1 MAVSGPRERLDAI
14 ASGFMEAKVLLAA
27 ARLGL
32 FDAVRAPGATAS
44 ETAQAVGGSQR
55 GVTIL
60 LDALVAMEIVAKEG
74 ERYRVRS
81 EYESHLVA
89 DAADRYPAMLRHRDR
104 LYRGWARLEER
115 ITGNEGHTSEERS
128 ILFDG
133 PTNRDFIEAMFAVG
147 ASRAAA
153 VIDRIDLAGVTVAA
167 DLGGGPGHYLV
178 EIGRRLPA
186 AELYLL
192 DLPLTLETARDLLR
206 RQPGG
211 ERVRA
216 SAWDFYHAPPPAGL
230 PPFDLV
236 FVSQVVHAESAERN
250 RALLQTLWS
259 LIAPGGR
266 VVIHENVVEP
276 DRTQPK
282 EAAMFAVNMLAM
294 TDGGR
299 TYTEAEI
306 ASWGTEAGFT
316 FTGGERLNARS
327 YLVHLRRPAAP

>member
-1 MAVSGPRERLDAI
+1 MAVPGPRERLDAI
-14 ASGFMEAKVLLAA
+14 AAGFMEAKVLLTA

-32 FDAVRAPGATAS
+32 FDAVRAPGAS
-44 ETAQAVGGSQR
+44 VAQAARAVAGSER
-55 GVTIL
+55 GVAIL

-74 ERYRVRS
+74 ERYYLQA
-81 EYESHLVA
+81 EYQPHLVS
-89 DAADRYPAMLRHRDR
+89 DAPDHYPAMLRHRNR

-115 ITGNEGHTSEERS
+115 VTGKDGDASGERS
-128 ILFDG
+128 ILSDG

-147 ASRAAA
+147 ASRAPT
-153 VIDRIDLAGVTVAA
+153 VIDRIDLGGVRTAA

-178 EIGRRLPA
+178 EIGRRLPS

-192 DLPLTLETARDLLR
+192 DLPLTLETARELLR

-211 ERVRA
+211 ERVHA
-216 SAWDFYHAPPPAGL
+216 IPWDFYAAPPPVPL
-230 PPFDLV
+230 PAFDLI
-236 FVSQVVHAESAERN
+236 FLSQVVHAESEERN
-250 RALLQTLWS
+250 RALLRTLRS

-266 VVIHENVVEP
+266 LVVHENIVEP

-282 EAAMFAVNMLAM
+282 EAALFAVNMLAM

-306 ASWGTEAGFT
+306 AAWGREAGFT
-316 FTGGERLNARS
+316 FGGGERLDARS
-327 YLVHLRRPAAP
+327 YLVHLRRPTAP